1 MADANANA
9 CKKKGGEWGL
19 GEVNSSLLIDRVFEQ
34 ACFGLLAKESLLSF
48 SLFVGRVLLH
58 TQSSA
63 TTSL

>member
-9 CKKKGGEWGL
+9 CKKKGGEW